1 MSQLDSNNNVDAPA
15 HILFLLKHPL
25 QFCSGY
31 SLSWIFLYK
40 KTAFIVVVC
49 VCTNFHFKLTAS
61 YGQLLMVHPLIQ
73 GTRKGK
79 YTAAEKYGILVVVV
93 EGWGLFT
100 AKKTRAGNWESDR
113 KTQCRFPPSFVLQH
127 FFSVTIMS
135 VRLECVCLL
144 HIFLC
149 VIKRTIDFGWTL
161 A

>member
-1 MSQLDSNNNVDAPA
+1 MRQPTFCFSLNILCCFVVDIPYHGFFYKRKQHLQLWFA
-15 HILFLLKHPL
+15 L
-25 QFCSGY
+25 
-31 SLSWIFLYK
+31 IFS
-40 KTAFIVVVC
+40 
-49 VCTNFHFKLTAS
+49 FKLTAS

-79 YTAAEKYGILVVVV
+79 YTAAEKYGILVVE

-127 FFSVTIMS
+127 FFSVMIMS

-149 VIKRTIDFGWTL
+149 VIKRTIDFGWAL